1 MITLTWSMRRTSTAV
16 RRVLPI
22 LLILTLA
29 WPLQA
34 ESVTKSEVEAA
45 CDDSEAAY
53 ADFQAAENRFL
64 EASLAYEE
72 AANDVARVERQ
83 QINIAGAIET
93 RQAGMGEVEQAAE
106 QKAVEM
112 YMRGAAAAPG
122 VLLSVANVGQVMS
135 TSEMLAAAAEDDQAA
150 LAELTALEADLARFQ
165 EELTDVEAELRTVEA
180 AKLDALGQQEEARN
194 DSAAAYDK
202 MSDRCK
208 ELNRKYKQEQA
219 AAAARAAAQAQG
231 KSGAAAGASPQAT
244 SGFICPMTPGAT
256 SFIDSWGFPRSGG
269 RRHKGTDMMA
279 GWNEPV
285 FAVAS
290 GSVYVR
296 NGGLGGKIIW
306 LSADNGTGYYYA
318 HLNDWAVSSG
328 ARVSRGQV
336 IGYNGNTGNARGGAP
351 HVHFEIHPGGRGAPA
366 VNPYP
371 TLASAC
377 F

>member
-1 MITLTWSMRRTSTAV
+1 MITLKPSMRRTSTAV

-34 ESVTKSEVEAA
+34 ESVTKSQVESA
-45 CDDSEAAY
+45 CEDSEAAY
-53 ADFQAAENRFL
+53 ADFQAAENRFV
-64 EASLAYEE
+64 EASLAFEG

-93 RQAGMGEVEQAAE
+93 RQAGMGEVEEAAE

-112 YMRGAAAAPG
+112 YMRGAASAPG

-135 TSEMLAAAAEDDQAA
+135 TSEMLAAASEDDQAA

-165 EELTDVEAELRTVEA
+165 EELTDVEAELRAVEA
-180 AKLDALGQQEEARN
+180 AKLDALNQQEEARN
-194 DSAAAYDK
+194 ASEAAYAQ

-244 SGFICPMTPGAT
+244 SGFICPMTPGRT

-279 GWNEPV
+279 AWNEPV

-290 GSVYVR
+290 GSVYIR
-296 NGGLGGKIIW
+296 NGGLGGKIVW
-306 LSADNGTGYYYA
+306 LTADNGTGYYYA
-318 HLNDWAVSSG
+318 HLSDWAVSNGS
-328 ARVSRGQV
+328 RVSRGQT
-336 IGYNGNTGNARGGAP
+336 IGYNGNSGNAVGGAP